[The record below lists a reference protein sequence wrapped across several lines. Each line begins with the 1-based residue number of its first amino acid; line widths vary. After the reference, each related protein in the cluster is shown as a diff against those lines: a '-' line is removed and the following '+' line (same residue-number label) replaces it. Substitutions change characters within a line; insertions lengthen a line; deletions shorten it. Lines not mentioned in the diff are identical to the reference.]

1 MRRLDF
7 PFGTFLAALGLEH
20 PPLKKFQ
27 AMPGVA
33 WARAAGSRPILAARE
48 QNPQGSRVPLGRVA
62 VGGEAL
68 ALVAGPCSVED
79 REQIL
84 TTARFVAAY
93 GATALRGGAY
103 KPRTSPYAF
112 QGLGQAG
119 VELLQEAGLEAGL
132 PVVTEVMDPG
142 DVEAMAPFV
151 DCFQVGARN
160 MSNGPLLRAVGRAG
174 KPVLLKRGPSA
185 TLAEF
190 VLAAEYVLL
199 EGNAQVILCERGIR
213 TFETATRN
221 TLDLNAIPVLK
232 GMTHLPVLVDPSH
245 GTGRARRGDTHG
257 PGRGGRRR
265 RRHRGGS
272 APRPLPGPLRRRPV
286 PALPRIPPAGRGAA
300 ARWPRRWAGGWTC
313 PKPCLTPPT
322 RSRSSGGPWA
332 GADPTDPEPTMTLSL
347 RSLPRAL
354 PAGGPRLHGG
364 LPGPRLGPR
373 RRWAPPCWR

>member
-1 MRRLDF
+1 MIVKLSETDDETLRTVTAALEALGGEVRCLRL
-7 PFGTFLAALGLEH
+7 PFGCFLAALGLAN
-20 PPLKKFQ
+20 PPVKRIQ
-27 AMPGVA
+27 AMAGVE
-33 WARAAGSRPILAARE
+33 WAKAAGSKPILASRE
-48 QNPQGSRVPLGRVA
+48 LNPQGSRVPLGKLEI
-62 VGGEAL
+62 GGEAL

-119 VELLQEAGLEAGL
+119 VELLREAGDASGL
-132 PVVTEVMDPG
+132 PVVSEVMEPG

-151 DCFQVGARN
+151 DCFQIGARN
-160 MSNGPLLRAVGRAG
+160 MSNGPLLKAVGRAG

-190 VLAAEYVLL
+190 VLAAEYILL

-232 GMTHLPVLVDPSH
+232 GMTHLPVVVDPSH
-245 GTGRARRGDTHG
+245 GTGIRSAVAPMARA
-257 PGRGGRRR
+257 
-265 RRHRGGS
+265 
-272 APRPLPGPLRRRPV
+272 AV
-286 PALPRIPPAGRGAA
+286 A
-300 ARWPRRWAGGWTC
+300 
-313 PKPCLTPPT
+313 
-322 RSRSSGGPWA
+322 A
-332 GADPTDPEPTMTLSL
+332 GADGVVVEVHPDPSRARSDGDQSLHLPEFRRLAEELRPVAEAVGRRLDLPETLPFAPNQVPL
-347 RSLPRAL
+347 IRRAL
-354 PAGGPRLHGG
+354 GWGGSR
-364 LPGPRLGPR
+364 
-373 RRWAPPCWR
+373 